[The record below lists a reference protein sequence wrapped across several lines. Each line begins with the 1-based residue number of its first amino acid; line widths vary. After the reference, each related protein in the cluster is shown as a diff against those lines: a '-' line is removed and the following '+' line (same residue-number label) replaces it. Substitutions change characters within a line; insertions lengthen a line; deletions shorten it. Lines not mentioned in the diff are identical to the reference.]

1 MLCLSRIFIKQKGFI
16 IFGVGVMSEDEDV
29 FGRIL
34 KPGECMVIKRGGEV
48 ISVCN
53 VDGEIKE
60 KKIGED

>member
-1 MLCLSRIFIKQKGFI
+1 
-16 IFGVGVMSEDEDV
+16 MSEDEDV

-53 VDGEIKE
+53 MDGEIKE